1 MNAVSAWFSTSPLMG
16 LSTTLIVYVLAYRG
30 WIASKLHPLCHPVLV
45 SVAVLGTGLVATGT
59 PYATY
64 FNGAQIIHLLLG
76 PATVALAIPLYRQ
89 LPALRRSMAAIGL
102 SLLIGC
108 LVGITSATKI
118 ALWFGASRQVALSL
132 APKSVT
138 APIALGISEQ
148 IGGIAAMTAALVVTT
163 GLLGAAF
170 GPWILDRLGITDRR
184 ARGLAMG
191 VAAHGIGTARA
202 LQSSEEEGAF
212 AGMGM
217 GLNGLATALI
227 VPVIVHFLVG
237 N

>member
-1 MNAVSAWFSTSPLMG
+1 MNALSAWFSTSPLMG
-16 LSTTLIVYVLAYRG
+16 LSTTLIVYVLAYRC
-30 WIASKLHPLCHPVLV
+30 WIACKLNPLCHPVLI
-45 SVAVLGTGLVATGT
+45 SVAVLGAGLVATGT
-59 PYATY
+59 PYSTY
-64 FNGAQIIHLLLG
+64 FNGAQVIHLLLG

-89 LPALRRSMAAIGL
+89 LPALRRSMTAIGL
-102 SLLIGC
+102 SLLLGC
-108 LVGITSATKI
+108 LVGIISAAKI
-118 ALWFGASRQVALSL
+118 SLWFGASRQIVLSL

-148 IGGIAAMTAALVVTT
+148 IGGIAALTAALVVIT

-217 GLNGLATALI
+217 GLNGLATAAI
-227 VPVIVHFLVG
+227 VPLIIRFLVG